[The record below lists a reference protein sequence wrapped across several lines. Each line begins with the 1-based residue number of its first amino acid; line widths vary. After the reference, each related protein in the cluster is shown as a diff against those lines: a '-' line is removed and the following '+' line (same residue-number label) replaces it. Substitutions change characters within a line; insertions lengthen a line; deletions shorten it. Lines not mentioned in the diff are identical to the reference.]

1 MVILFQTFRNGYPR
15 SFYCSYS
22 NYSEIDWRSIKLPLA
37 SFSVAVYRKLSAVL
51 QFIAK
56 KVFPDVEKEAES
68 EEKSEEKTQTEAAN
82 LDILKKLR
90 KSKCHLLLSEDNLY
104 IVYKKSLG

>member
-1 MVILFQTFRNGYPR
+1 M
-15 SFYCSYS
+15 
-22 NYSEIDWRSIKLPLA
+22 
-37 SFSVAVYRKLSAVL
+37 YRKLSVVL

-68 EEKSEEKTQTEAAN
+68 EEKSEERTETEAAN

-104 IVYKKSLG
+104 IVHKKVLVNLSGGQTDCVLKKYKLYPRDHVSITHL